1 VTTTFTSG
9 DNNVFGAFTR
19 TAVCVAALG
28 VRAPVVF
35 SVTPSD
41 GNCAVPQDLLISGA
55 CFIIPQGSV
64 TSVFAVER
72 GNANNVIQASQFVVL
87 NNNLIDALFNFGS
100 ANAGK
105 TFLIFVTGPGGTSRN
120 LTALPAGSPAGCPL
134 GNEQGVQVTFTCSSS
149 TTPNPGPGA
158 DVAVLASCKVN
169 RSSSGTFT
177 LGVEGTNFKEGISFT
192 VGGQVPRKV
201 KLKSLQTGSNTFN
214 KATLK
219 GRFCNGLPGAIVATN
234 PGARASNP
242 LQCSASCN

>member
-1 VTTTFTSG
+1 
-9 DNNVFGAFTR
+9 
-19 TAVCVAALG
+19 
-28 VRAPVVF
+28 
-35 SVTPSD
+35 
-41 GNCAVPQDLLISGA
+41 
-55 CFIIPQGSV
+55 V